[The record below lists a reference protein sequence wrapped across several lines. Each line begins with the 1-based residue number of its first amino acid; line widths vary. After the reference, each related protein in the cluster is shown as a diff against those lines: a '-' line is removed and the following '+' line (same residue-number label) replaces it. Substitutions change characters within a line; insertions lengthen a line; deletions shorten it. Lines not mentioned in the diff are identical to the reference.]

1 MSRLGNMTTL
11 LKHFEEMGHPR
22 ARNTVMKWIREKR
35 LVLPRD
41 PVTSRPAMTAQ
52 QIDEIVK
59 QFMPGGQGYWKSPTF
74 FNEEQEIENQ
84 QTA

>member
-11 LKHFEEMGHPR
+11 LKHFEAMGHPR
-22 ARNTVMKWIREKR
+22 ARNTVMKWIHEKR

-41 PVTSRPAMTAQ
+41 PVTSRPAMTDH

-59 QFMPGGQGYWKSPTF
+59 EFLPGGTGFWKSPTF
-74 FNEEQEIENQ
+74 FNEEENQ
-84 QTA
+84 DHQQIA